1 MYEAFI
7 YKWTNKTNGK
17 YYIGY
22 HKGTPDDGYISS
34 GKTFLAAYEK
44 DPDNFYR
51 EILLFGKKE
60 YCRNI
65 ESKLILQAIKID
77 GYSKIYNRTS
87 RHHFREPRVR
97 CLHCNST
104 CATDDEFE
112 LANFESRHFL
122 NCDRHPRIVEANR
135 QLKVKRR
142 QQKEKERQQKEQEAR
157 EKRERRQQKEKEARE
172 KRERAHRLKLARLS
186 SADRTKYEIVTPAGV
201 FQYKHEA
208 ATHFQIS
215 IDELE
220 ARLRLVRSYY
230 LRLKKS

>member
-1 MYEAFI
+1 MCEAFV

-17 YYIGY
+17 YYLGY
-22 HKGTPDDGYISS
+22 HKGSPTDGYISS

-60 YCRNI
+60 YCRDI
-65 ESKLILQAIKID
+65 ESKLIVQAIKID

-142 QQKEKERQQKEQEAR
+142 QQKEQ
-157 EKRERRQQKEKEARE
+157 EARE
-172 KRERAHRLKLARLS
+172 KRERAHRLKLVRLS
-186 SADRTKYEIVTPAGV
+186 SADRTKYEIVTPDGV
-201 FQYKHEA
+201 FQYTHEA

-215 IDELE
+215 ITELE

>member
-22 HKGTPDDGYISS
+22 HKGSPTDGYISS

-122 NCDRHPRIVEANR
+122 NCDRHPRIVEENKRIKREKELRNEQYTVKQAKR
-135 QLKVKRR
+135 LKRR
-142 QQKEKERQQKEQEAR
+142 RLLNPNR
-157 EKRERRQQKEKEARE
+157 
-172 KRERAHRLKLARLS
+172 HR
-186 SADRTKYEIVTPAGV
+186 YEIVTPAGV
-201 FQYKHEA
+201 FQHMSDAAKHY
-208 ATHFQIS
+208 QIS
-215 IDELE
+215 TDELE

-230 LRLKKS
+230 LQLKKS

>member
-7 YKWTNKTNGK
+7 YKWTNKTTGK

-60 YCRNI
+60 YCREI

-142 QQKEKERQQKEQEAR
+142 QQKEQEAR
-157 EKRERRQQKEKEARE
+157 EKRERAY
-172 KRERAHRLKLARLS
+172 RLKLARLS

-201 FQYKHEA
+201 FQYTHEA

-215 IDELE
+215 ITELE